1 MMMMVLL
8 PLIYWLGEKGRAVAC
23 SGQGRALLSKLNY
36 RNKRRLYNGT
46 AETGACVCACVCTEL
61 PANHST
67 PPGDG
72 VNRNLLHTP
81 ATHRSAFLSGG
92 WCQPV
97 PGQNYVLS
105 AWSSWLSTC

>member
-46 AETGACVCACVCTEL
+46 AETGACVCVHVC
-61 PANHST
+61 
-67 PPGDG
+67 
-72 VNRNLLHTP
+72 
-81 ATHRSAFLSGG
+81 
-92 WCQPV
+92 
-97 PGQNYVLS
+97 VLS
-105 AWSSWLSTC
+105 CQQTTAHLQGTE